1 MGRLLDRDEAHM
13 QRLRAPMNIDELR
26 QLVQRKTETVKTL
39 EALLGKEE
47 TELVALERQ
56 LEDEEER
63 QTHEHRRY
71 RIR

>member
-1 MGRLLDRDEAHM
+1 M